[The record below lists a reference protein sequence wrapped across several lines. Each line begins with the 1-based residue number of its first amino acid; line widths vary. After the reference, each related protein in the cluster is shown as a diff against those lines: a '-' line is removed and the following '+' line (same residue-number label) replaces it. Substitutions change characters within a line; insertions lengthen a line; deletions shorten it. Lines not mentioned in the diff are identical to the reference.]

1 MKREMFCGLFC
12 DASFTISP
20 FGEIYKCWDH
30 VGMKEHLMGK
40 IDSEGDIVDTTY
52 RYIDWMTHNPIGV
65 KECKE
70 CKYLPAC
77 GGGCASVSYSKDKTY
92 HSNGCYKV
100 KGVVEKQVERL
111 FLKKQEGTVE
121 NA

>member
-1 MKREMFCGLFC
+1 MK
-12 DASFTISP
+12 D
-20 FGEIYKCWDH
+20 
-30 VGMKEHLMGK
+30 HLMGK

-92 HSNGCYKV
+92 HSNGCYKI